1 MRILFLTSAHN
12 SLSQRAWIELTERG
26 HHVQVALALSDEAML
41 HAVDEAQPE
50 LIIAPMLTRAIPEAI
65 WRRVLC
71 IIVHPGPP
79 GDRGPSSLDW
89 AILDNAPRWGVTLL
103 QADAELDGGPIW
115 ASREFA
121 TRPVSKSS
129 LYRNDVIPAA
139 VSGLLEI
146 VANLERGFYRR
157 ERLDYARPEV
167 WGRPR
172 PRIKQSDRRLDW
184 SASTDTVLRV
194 LRSADGTPGV
204 LDRIGDLDLVV
215 FGGVADERLRGE
227 PGALLATRDGAICRA
242 TGDGAVWLPALRR
255 RHTAERRYPKLPAT
269 AVLGA
274 ARLAGVPRLP
284 LVLTA
289 RADGATYRQIWYA
302 EHGAVG
308 LLHWDLPQGAMST
321 AQCRR
326 LRQAVAYAATRPTRV
341 LVLLGGAEYF
351 SNGIHLGTIEAAD
364 DPAIESWHNINAIDD
379 LVGAL
384 LRMDHKLVVAALE
397 GNAGAGGAILA
408 AGGGPGVGD
417 TGGGAQSALRG
428 DGRAVRVG
436 VLDLCAAAAGGSGVR
451 RGADGALRT
460 GRRGAGTTHRPGGR
474 GAGGAGGG
482 V

>member
-1 MRILFLTSAHN
+1 MARSGH
-12 SLSQRAWIELTERG
+12 RA
-26 HHVQVALALSDEAML
+26 
-41 HAVDEAQPE
+41 
-50 LIIAPMLTRAIPEAI
+50 
-65 WRRVLC
+65 
-71 IIVHPGPP
+71 
-79 GDRGPSSLDW
+79 
-89 AILDNAPRWGVTLL
+89 
-103 QADAELDGGPIW
+103 
-115 ASREFA
+115 EFA

-215 FGGVADERLRGE
+215 FGGVADDRLRGE

-242 TGDGAVWLPALRR
+242 TGDGALWLPALRR

-408 AGGGPGVGD
+408 AGRRPGVGD
-417 TGGGAQSALRG
+417 AGGGAQSALRG

-460 GRRGAGTTHRPGGR
+460 GRRGARTTDRPGGR